1 MGLWAKKI
9 QVVMRTEVIREMM
22 IKVRRRRKMWILL
35 NEGDDDSYKE
45 RLSAIII
52 RSAWSYRCS
61 KKAL

>member
-9 QVVMRTEVIREMM
+9 QIVMRTEVIREMM

-45 RLSAIII
+45 RLNTIII
-52 RSAWSYRCS
+52 RSAW
-61 KKAL
+61 